1 MTDISSTGDRML
13 SALETV
19 AACGPVSAADVARRN
34 GINRTVA
41 HRLLTTLHRRS
52 YVRRVQGGYVVGPAI
67 MRLSQS
73 VEPELVGAITPEVAA
88 LAEETGETVVAHV
101 IDGSDAV
108 VIAQAIG
115 TRHLVR
121 VQHEEGS
128 RHPLAAGASGRA
140 LLAFQPPERIEA
152 VARTVGDAAGLH
164 RRLEGVR
171 ALGYAVSHDELQAG
185 AHGLA
190 APVRDRQGVARAS
203 VALVVPTGRAAVLNE
218 CLDLILATAGR
229 IERRLFGDLAGVD
242 QDERLRA

>member
-19 AACGPVSAADVARRN
+19 ADHGPVSAADVARRN

-41 HRLLTTLHRRS
+41 HRLLTTLHRRA
-52 YVRRVQGGYVVGPAI
+52 YVRRVQGGYVVGPAV
-67 MRLSQS
+67 MRLAHS
-73 VEPELVGAITPEVAA
+73 VEPELVGAILPEVTA

-101 IDGSDAV
+101 IDGADAV

-128 RHPLAAGASGRA
+128 RHPLAVGASGRV

-152 VARTVGDAAGLH
+152 VARDAADPATLE

-185 AHGLA
+185 AHGVA
-190 APVRDRQGVARAS
+190 AAIRDRTGVSRAS
-203 VALVVPTGRAAVLNE
+203 VAIVVPTGRAGALNDHLE
-218 CLDLILATAGR
+218 SLLQTAGR
-229 IERRLFGDLAGVD
+229 VERRLFGDLAGVP
-242 QDERLRA
+242 AS

>member
-19 AACGPVSAADVARRN
+19 AAWGPLSAADVARRN

-67 MRLSQS
+67 TRLAGS
-73 VEPELVGAITPEVAA
+73 VEPELVGAVLPEVAT
-88 LAEETGETVVAHV
+88 LAEETGETAVAHV
-101 IDGSDAV
+101 IDGNDATV
-108 VIAQAIG
+108 VAQAIG

-128 RHPLAAGASGRA
+128 RHPLALGASGRA
-140 LLAFQPPERIEA
+140 LLAFQPAEKIDAIARDVANPASLRRQLEA
-152 VARTVGDAAGLH
+152 
-164 RRLEGVR
+164 VR

-185 AHGLA
+185 AHGAA
-190 APVRDRQGVARAS
+190 APIRDRAGIARAS
-203 VALVVPTGRAAVLNE
+203 VALIVPTGRAEVLNE
-218 CLDLILATAGR
+218 HLELLLAAAGR
-229 IERRLFGDLAGVD
+229 VERVLFGDLAAD
-242 QDERLRA
+242 APS